1 MSKPF
6 TGRPTLYTDDMLVKA
21 QDYIDNCPDVVHTVV
36 GLCLYIGVAKSTAY
50 RWAEEGNAV
59 FKDILDTVSEKQEQ
73 KLIGS
78 GLINEFNSAIT
89 KMMLTKHGYTD
100 KVETDNKSSDGS
112 MTPTKI
118 TRTVID

>member
-100 KVETDNKSSDGS
+100 KTETVN
-112 MTPTKI
+112 TN
-118 TRTVID
+118 IDLTHEQWLDTLE